1 MRIFPL
7 IFLFLASV
15 CFAQSTA
22 ELQPRMVKIYGAGG
36 FAEMEEYQSGFL
48 ISADGLIATV
58 FSPVL
63 NTDTI
68 DCVLSDGSRYKA
80 ELLGVEPIQEI
91 ALLKIERTT
100 PFPFFDLAAAAARTK
115 DQTLDGTPILALSN
129 LFNVAVGNEPVSVQA
144 GVISGT
150 TQLEATRRAFATRYH
165 GPVYIL
171 DVTTNNPGAAGG
183 ALVSADGKDLLG
195 ILGKELQNSRTGC
208 WLNFALPAYV
218 LQEGIQKI
226 QSGEAQ
232 TTAALA
238 LADASDRKKPEKSVT
253 LEILGLVMVP
263 ELVARTPA
271 FIDFVRP
278 DSRCARADLKADD
291 LILYVNGRLIQS
303 LSDLDSE
310 LNYIDFEDPIRVT
323 ILRGEEILEKEVK

>member
-15 CFAQSTA
+15 CFAQNTA
-22 ELQPRMVKIYGAGG
+22 EIQPRMVKIYGAGG

-68 DCVLSDGSRYKA
+68 DCVLSDGSRYTA
-80 ELLGVEPIQEI
+80 ELLGVEPILEI
-91 ALLKIERTT
+91 ALLKIERNT

-150 TQLEATRRAFATRYH
+150 ARLEATRRAFATRYH

-183 ALVSADGKDLLG
+183 ALVSADGKNLLG
-195 ILGKELQNSRTGC
+195 ILAKNCKTPGPDAGLISLFPLTFCRRGSRRSSPARRRPPRLWLWRTQATGRSPKSRSRWKCSGWSWSRNWSHGRRRSSISSSRT
-208 WLNFALPAYV
+208 PDPP
-218 LQEGIQKI
+218 
-226 QSGEAQ
+226 AQ
-232 TTAALA
+232 T
-238 LADASDRKKPEKSVT
+238 
-253 LEILGLVMVP
+253 
-263 ELVARTPA
+263 
-271 FIDFVRP
+271 
-278 DSRCARADLKADD
+278 
-291 LILYVNGRLIQS
+291 
-303 LSDLDSE
+303 
-310 LNYIDFEDPIRVT
+310 
-323 ILRGEEILEKEVK
+323 

>member
-7 IFLFLASV
+7 IFLFLA

-68 DCVLSDGSRYKA
+68 DCVLSDGSRYTA
-80 ELLGVEPIQEI
+80 ELLGVEPILEI
-91 ALLKIERTT
+91 ALLKIERNT

-129 LFNVAVGNEPVSVQA
+129 AIGNEPVSVQA

-150 TQLEATRRAFATRYH
+150 TRLDASRRAFAVRYH

-183 ALVSADGKDLLG
+183 ALVSADGKNLLG

-218 LQEGIQKI
+218 LQEGIQADPQDPVRRGADHRGVGPGGSKR
-226 QSGEAQ
+226 QTKARKVGHAGNARAGHGPGTGRTDAGVHRLRSAGLPLRPRGPESG
-232 TTAALA
+232 
-238 LADASDRKKPEKSVT
+238 
-253 LEILGLVMVP
+253 
-263 ELVARTPA
+263 
-271 FIDFVRP
+271 RP
-278 DSRCARADLKADD
+278 D
-291 LILYVNGRLIQS
+291 
-303 LSDLDSE
+303 
-310 LNYIDFEDPIRVT
+310 P
-323 ILRGEEILEKEVK
+323 LRERPPGPVLERPGL